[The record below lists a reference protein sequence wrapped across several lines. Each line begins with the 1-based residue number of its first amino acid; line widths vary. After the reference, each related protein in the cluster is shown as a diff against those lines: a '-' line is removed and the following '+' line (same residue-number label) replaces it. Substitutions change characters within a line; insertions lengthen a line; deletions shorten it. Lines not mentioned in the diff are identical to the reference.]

1 MFVDSIPNY
10 PVQAKIQPQSR
21 FPKQLTFCFALR
33 SCCVSWPSF
42 WFVEV
47 LDMNDIKR
55 ALSFQ
60 EKLGEDDVVEL
71 QDEAVVLLKL
81 IVATRTE
88 WK

>member
-1 MFVDSIPNY
+1 
-10 PVQAKIQPQSR
+10 
-21 FPKQLTFCFALR
+21 
-33 SCCVSWPSF
+33 
-42 WFVEV
+42 
-47 LDMNDIKR
+47 MNDIKR